1 MKILGLDSSG
11 LVASVAIAEDDNLLG
26 EYTVNYKKTHSQTL
40 LPMLDEVA
48 RMIELDLSSIDA
60 IAVAG
65 GPGSFTGLRIGSATA
80 KGLGLALEKPILNVP
95 TVDAL
100 AYNLVGHRD
109 MVCPLMDA
117 RRNQTYTGLYRF
129 DGNDMQVLRGECAVG
144 IDEIAADINSRGE
157 AVVFL
162 GDGVPVFK
170 AYLEEQLTVPHSYA
184 PAHLNKQRAG
194 AVAVLGM
201 QYYRG
206 KNGER
211 GGTPS
216 GISPAVPGRE
226 RAQGAGSRKRKGKH
240 MSIIRSMRA
249 EDAAKVASLEAEI
262 FSQPWSENAF
272 LDSLCLPDTIFLVAE
287 ESGVIQGYI
296 GMYLAADE
304 GEITNVAVNPACRRR
319 GIGEGLLTEMK
330 KRAADHK
337 IARIVLEVRVS
348 NEGAIRLYEK
358 QGFSSVGIRRGFY
371 EFPRED
377 ARIMVCAL

>member
-184 PAHLNKQRAG
+184 PARSGRCAWH
-194 AVAVLGM
+194 AVL
-201 QYYRG
+201 QRG

-216 GISPAVPGRE
+216 GISPAVPGGK
-226 RAQGAGSRKRKGKH
+226 RAQGAGSRKRKGKR

-249 EDAAKVASLEAEI
+249 EDATKVASLEAEI

-272 LDSLCLPDTIFLVAE
+272 LDSLRLPDTIFLVAE

-296 GMYLAADE
+296 GMYLAVDE
-304 GEITNVAVNPACRRR
+304 GEITNVAVDPACRRR

-330 KRAADHK
+330 KRATDHK